1 MLAAVSPEQFDEWVA
16 FDKIEPDPLEKIRV
30 ILKYGLSALTQGLPV
45 KPNDLDPVHV
55 EAAPAVNNV
64 SPQQAVALLR
74 MAYGG

>member
-1 MLAAVSPEQFDEWVA
+1 MAQFTPEEFDEEVA
-16 FDKIEPDPLEKIRV
+16 FARIEPDMLDRVRV
-30 ILKYGLSALTQGLPV
+30 ILKYGLAALTQGLPV